1 MGIILSGESCLQHGR
16 PEIELIRLAALH
28 TRAIIIGDK
37 DVRRVGN
44 FLIGKNAAHG
54 IGDVALWTHHLVVY
68 FGKRNFFTDL
78 RPYLKTHKFSMDD
91 VYYIPDQHDLPGV
104 LRTITE
110 PRDTVL
116 TMGAGDIS
124 RVGDELLGLLG

>member
-1 MGIILSGESCLQHGR
+1 
-16 PEIELIRLAALH
+16 
-28 TRAIIIGDK
+28 
-37 DVRRVGN
+37 
-44 FLIGKNAAHG
+44 
-54 IGDVALWTHHLVVY
+54 
-68 FGKRNFFTDL
+68 
-78 RPYLKTHKFSMDD
+78 
-91 VYYIPDQHDLPGV
+91 V